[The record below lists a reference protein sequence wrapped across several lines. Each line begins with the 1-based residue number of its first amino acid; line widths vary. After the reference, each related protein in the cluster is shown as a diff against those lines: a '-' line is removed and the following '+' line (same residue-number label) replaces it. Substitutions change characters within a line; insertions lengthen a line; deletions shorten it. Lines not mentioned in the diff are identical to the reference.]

1 MRTQVG
7 MLVCY
12 LLLAAA
18 AAAPAPAAGGSG
30 VVDEP
35 RMYAWDSTQGMSM
48 CCLLLLLLLRLIL
61 LCWVGRDAPPPP
73 HTHTQ
78 LPTSTAGKVRRSQ
91 MFNIYDALSSIQG
104 YC

>member
-18 AAAPAPAAGGSG
+18 AAAAPGAPAAGGSG

-35 RMYAWDSTQGMSM
+35 RMYALDSTQGMSM
-48 CCLLLLLLLRLIL
+48 RCLLLLLLRLIL
-61 LCWVGRDAPPPP
+61 LCWVGRDGPPPP
-73 HTHTQ
+73 THTQ
-78 LPTSTAGKVRRSQ
+78 LPTSTAGKVRGSQ

-104 YC
+104 YS